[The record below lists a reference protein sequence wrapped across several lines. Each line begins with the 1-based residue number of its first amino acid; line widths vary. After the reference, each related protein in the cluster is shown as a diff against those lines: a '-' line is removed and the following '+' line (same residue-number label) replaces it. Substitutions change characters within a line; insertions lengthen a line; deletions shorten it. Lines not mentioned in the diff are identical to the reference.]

1 MTAPLYD
8 RGMTAQPDLPPVEFA
23 FPGPLRDQL
32 VAAIVSG
39 EKTSTSSL
47 LIEYAADGEE
57 LPVVGSRGTVIDSAG
72 EPVLVIETTAV
83 EIARLADVPLAHAV
97 DEGEG
102 FTTVAEWRAGH
113 EDFWTSPEV
122 VAELPEG
129 FRLDDD
135 TEVVMERF
143 RVVGTADRPA

>member
-1 MTAPLYD
+1 MTTTPDA
-8 RGMTAQPDLPPVEFA
+8 DLPPVEFA

-32 VAAIVSG
+32 VAAIVAG

-47 LIEYAADGEE
+47 LVQYDADDEE

-72 EPVLVIETTAV
+72 RPVLVVETTAV
-83 EIARLADVPLAHAV
+83 EVARLADVPLAHAV

-113 EDFWTSPEV
+113 EEFWTSPEV
-122 VAELPEG
+122 VAELPAG
-129 FRLDDD
+129 FVLDDD
-135 TEVVMERF
+135 TEIVMERF
-143 RVVGTADRPA
+143 RVVR

>member
-1 MTAPLYD
+1 MTTPDA
-8 RGMTAQPDLPPVEFA
+8 DLPPVEFA

-47 LIEYAADGEE
+47 LVQYDADDEE
-57 LPVVGSRGTVIDSAG
+57 LPVVGSRGAVIDSAG
-72 EPVLVIETTAV
+72 RPVLVVETTAV
-83 EIARLADVPLAHAV
+83 EVGRLADVPLAHAV

-102 FTTVAEWRAGH
+102 YTSVAEWRAGH
-113 EDFWTSPEV
+113 EEFWTSAEV
-122 VAELPEG
+122 VAELPDG

-135 TEVVMERF
+135 TEIVMERF
-143 RVVGTADRPA
+143 RVVGAADRPA

>member
-1 MTAPLYD
+1 MTTPDA
-8 RGMTAQPDLPPVEFA
+8 DLPPVKLA
-23 FPGPLRDQL
+23 FPGPLRDRL

-47 LIEYAADGEE
+47 LVQYEADDEE
-57 LPVVGSRGTVIDSAG
+57 LPVVGSRGVVIGSDG
-72 EPVLVIETTAV
+72 RPVVVIETTAV
-83 EIARLADVPLAHAV
+83 EITRLADVPLAHAV

-113 EDFWTSPEV
+113 EAFWNSPEV

-129 FRLDDD
+129 SVLDDD
-135 TEVVMERF
+135 AEVVMERF
-143 RVVGTADRPA
+143 RVVGGDDARA

>member
-1 MTAPLYD
+1 MTTTPE
-8 RGMTAQPDLPPVEFA
+8 PDLPIVEFA

-32 VAAIVSG
+32 VAAIATG

-47 LIEYAADGEE
+47 LIQYAVDGEE

-72 EPVLVIETTAV
+72 RPVLVIETTAV
-83 EIARLADVPLAHAV
+83 EVRRLADVPLAHAV

-102 FTTVAEWRAGH
+102 FATVAEWRAGH
-113 EDFWTSPEV
+113 EGFWTSAEV
-122 VAELPEG
+122 LAELPAG

-135 TEVVMERF
+135 AEVVMERF
-143 RVVGTADRPA
+143 RVLGAADRPA

>member
-1 MTAPLYD
+1 MTTTPE
-8 RGMTAQPDLPPVEFA
+8 PDLPPVEFA

-47 LIEYAADGEE
+47 LIQYDAEDEE
-57 LPVVGSRGTVIDSAG
+57 LPVVGSRGAVIDSEG
-72 EPVLVIETTAV
+72 RPVLVIETTAV
-83 EIARLADVPLAHAV
+83 EIARLADVPLAHAR

-113 EDFWTSPEV
+113 EGFWGSAEV
-122 VAELPEG
+122 LAELPDG

-135 TEVVMERF
+135 TEIVLERF

>member
-1 MTAPLYD
+1 MTTTPE
-8 RGMTAQPDLPPVEFA
+8 PDLPTVEFA

-32 VAAIVSG
+32 VAAIVAG

-47 LIEYAADGEE
+47 LIQYAVDGEE

-72 EPVLVIETTAV
+72 RPVLVIETTAV
-83 EIARLADVPLAHAV
+83 EVRRLADVPLAHAV

-102 FTTVAEWRAGH
+102 FATVAEWRAGH
-113 EDFWTSPEV
+113 EGFWTSAEV
-122 VAELPEG
+122 LAELPAG

-135 TEVVMERF
+135 AEVVMERF
-143 RVVGTADRPA
+143 RVVGAADRPA